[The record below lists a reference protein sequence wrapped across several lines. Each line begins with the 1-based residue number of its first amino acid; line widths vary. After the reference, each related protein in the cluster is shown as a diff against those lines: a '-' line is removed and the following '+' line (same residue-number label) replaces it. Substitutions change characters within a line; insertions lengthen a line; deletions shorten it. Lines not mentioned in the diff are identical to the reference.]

1 MRTDGRANGQTDI
14 MKLIFAFCNF
24 AKAPKNKHTTTKEQH
39 MMMMMMTIFIIM
51 TIARGSRD
59 LVEKK

>member
-1 MRTDGRANGQTDI
+1 

-24 AKAPKNKHTTTKEQH
+24 AKAPKIKHKTTKEQH
-39 MMMMMMTIFIIM
+39 MMMMIMMMLTIIIIM
-51 TIARGSRD
+51 LIARGSRD